1 MTKEQILKKLEL
13 YQEKSTSMEAAM
25 SFGVAIKLV
34 LGLDAEQELEEAS
47 KDWQPKKGEGILVRD
62 SDSEEWQPRIFFDK
76 AAEGRV
82 MCLNPHPEYFKYLV
96 KWNQYKQLDL

>member
-34 LGLDAEQELEEAS
+34 LGLEDAQEQEEPKSWE
-47 KDWQPKKGEGILVRD
+47 PKKGEGILVRD
-62 SDSEEWQPRIFFDK
+62 SDNDQWQPRIFFDK
-76 AAEGRV
+76 GPNYTV
-82 MCLNPHPEYFKYLV
+82 KCLNPHPEYRLQLV
-96 KWNQYKQLDL
+96 KWNQYKQLDV